1 MTNKIRVGIFFGG
14 PARERE
20 ISYLGGKTAFE
31 HIDKAIFEPIPIFV
45 DSLGHFI
52 QINPELLY
60 EDSIREFFPS
70 KNLNRGFRVYIESL
84 GELNETQLYKLI
96 YKIGKQ
102 VRPED
107 FPQIMDFAFCI
118 MHGPQAED
126 GAIQGLFEW
135 YNIPYMGPGLMG
147 SAVGIDKPLQ
157 NKLISL
163 VTGQKKKSI
172 TFTREEWKNADR
184 SKLFTDLI
192 NSIGFPFVVK
202 APHQGSSIG
211 VAIVRKR
218 SLEEFSK
225 AVQQCFFETTF
236 IKKEWEKM
244 TDRQKRH
251 LMEKTSNLDEGIGFP
266 LMINGKIIYHPAEL
280 MEELDAQLFSQESVT
295 AYSLNAEDHVMI
307 EEFVVGQEFS
317 CGIIQQE
324 DGTAVTLPPT
334 EIYGEIQTF
343 DFKSK
348 YKSNVTKKRIP
359 VDTSMENLYKIRESL
374 LKTFNSLGFSVVT
387 RIDGFLTPDGR
398 VLLHDPN
405 TLPGMSPASL
415 IFKQMAEIGLTVTQS
430 ITYFIRQ
437 SVRERIRNGKNTIP
451 LRMLLEKI
459 DSLNEVRVKAS
470 RTKVAIIFGEN
481 EEEYKIA
488 QKKLG
493 EFASSIEF
501 EPYPVCAAKNG
512 LMYKIPVNLMFKA
525 DIYDFGQNVGT
536 TKHPYVAEVIKST
549 QKITEKYAGG
559 FDTQVKKIS
568 EKDLV
573 QAVKF
578 IYKCDSNSLIEL

>member
-1 MTNKIRVGIFFGG
+1 MANKIRVGIFFGG
-14 PARERE
+14 QARERE

-60 EDSIREFFPS
+60 EESIRDFFPS

-96 YKIGKQ
+96 YKVGKQ
-102 VRPED
+102 IQPAD
-107 FPQIMDFAFCI
+107 FSQIMDFAFTI

-126 GAIQGLFEW
+126 GAIQGLLEW
-135 YNIPYMGPGLMG
+135 YGIPYVGPGLMG
-147 SAVGIDKPLQ
+147 SAIGIDKPMQ

-163 VTGQKKKSI
+163 VTGQKKKMH
-172 TFTREEWKNADR
+172 TFTREEWQVADR
-184 SKLFTDLI
+184 SKMFTDLI
-192 NSIGFPFVVK
+192 NNIGFPFVVK

-218 SLEEFSK
+218 SLEEFTRS
-225 AVQQCFFETTF
+225 VQQCFFETTF
-236 IKKEWEKM
+236 LKRDWEKM

-266 LMINGKIIYHPAEL
+266 LTINGKTLYHPVEL
-280 MEELDAQLFSQESVT
+280 MEELDAQLFTLDAIT
-295 AYSLNAEDHVMI
+295 AISANAEDHVMI

-317 CGIIQQE
+317 CGVIQQE
-324 DGTAVTLPPT
+324 DGTAIALPPT

-359 VDTSMENLYKIRESL
+359 VDTTFENLHKIQDSL
-374 LKTFNSLGFSVVT
+374 LKTFNSLGFCVVT
-387 RIDGFLTPDGR
+387 RTDGFLTPDGR

-405 TLPGMSPASL
+405 TIPGMSPASL

-437 SVRERIRNGKNTIP
+437 SIRERIRSGKNTVA
-451 LRMLLEKI
+451 LRQLLERLDNDI
-459 DSLNEVRVKAS
+459 EARLAS
-470 RTKVAIIFGEN
+470 SRKKVAIIFGETD
-481 EEEYKIA
+481 EEYKIA
-488 QKKLG
+488 QKKMG
-493 EFASSIEF
+493 EFSSSPTY
-501 EPYPVCAAKNG
+501 EPVPICAARNG
-512 LMYKIPVNLMFKA
+512 QMYKIPINLMFKA
-525 DIYDFGQNVGT
+525 DIQDFGQNIGKP
-536 TKHPYVAEVIKST
+536 KHSFIAEIMKKAE
-549 QKITEKYAGG
+549 KITQKYAGG
-559 FDTQVKKIS
+559 FDWKVAKIS
-568 EKDLV
+568 ESDLAETV
-573 QAVKF
+573 QF
-578 IYKCDSNSLIEL
+578 IFKCDGEALVEL

>member
-1 MTNKIRVGIFFGG
+1 MANKIKVGVFFGG
-14 PARERE
+14 PSRERE

-31 HIDKAIFEPIPIFV
+31 HIDKALFEPVPIFV

-60 EDSIREFFPS
+60 EESIRDFYPS

-107 FPQIMDFAFCI
+107 FATMMDFAFVI

-126 GAIQGLFEW
+126 GAIQGLLEW
-135 YNIPYMGPGLMG
+135 YGIPYMGPGIMG
-147 SAVGIDKPLQ
+147 SAVGIDKAMQ
-157 NKLISL
+157 NKLISM
-163 VTGQKKKSI
+163 VTNQRKKMF
-172 TFTREEWKNADR
+172 TFTREDWQKSDR

-192 NSIGFPFVVK
+192 NNIGFPFVVK

-218 SLEEFSK
+218 SLEEFTK
-225 AVQQCFFETTF
+225 AVTQCFFETSF
-236 IKKEWEKM
+236 HKRDWEKL

-266 LMINGKIIYHPAEL
+266 VVVNGKILHHPAEL
-280 MEELDAQLFSQESVT
+280 LEELDAQLFVNDTVVVSS
-295 AYSLNAEDHVMI
+295 AHAEDFVMI

-317 CGIIQQE
+317 CGVIQDDE
-324 DGTAVTLPPT
+324 GNAIALPPT

-359 VDTSMENLYKIRESL
+359 VETSMENLHKIHESL
-374 LKTFNSLGFSVVT
+374 LKTFNALGFNVVS
-387 RIDGFLTPDGR
+387 RIDGFLTPDSR

-405 TLPGMSPASL
+405 TLPGMSPSSL

-430 ITYFIRQ
+430 ITYLIRQ
-437 SVRERIRNGKNTIP
+437 SVRERIRTGKNTH
-451 LRMLLEKI
+451 LHRQLLERI
-459 DSLNEVRVKAS
+459 DEMIANRLATKRK
-470 RTKVAIIFGEN
+470 KVAVIFGETD
-481 EEEYKIA
+481 EEYKKA
-488 QKKLG
+488 QQKLG
-493 EFASSIEF
+493 EFSSSPNL
-501 EPYPVCAAKNG
+501 EPVMVCAARNG
-512 LMYKIPVNLMFKA
+512 SMYKIPVNLMFKA
-525 DIYDFGQNVGT
+525 DIQDFGQNIGKS
-536 TKHPYVAEVIKST
+536 KHPFLFEIMEKSK
-549 QKITEKYAGG
+549 KITLKYAGG
-559 FDTQVKKIS
+559 FDWQVKKLS
-568 EKDLV
+568 ETELAETV
-573 QAVKF
+573 QF
-578 IYKCDSNSLIEL
+578 IYQCDSDVLLEL

>member
-1 MTNKIRVGIFFGG
+1 MANKIKVGVFFGG
-14 PARERE
+14 PSRERE

-31 HIDKAIFEPIPIFV
+31 HIDKALFEPVPIFV

-60 EDSIREFFPS
+60 EESIRDFYPS

-107 FPQIMDFAFCI
+107 FASMMDFAFVI

-126 GAIQGLFEW
+126 GAIQGLLEW
-135 YNIPYMGPGLMG
+135 YGIPYMGPGIMG
-147 SAVGIDKPLQ
+147 SAVGIDKAMQ
-157 NKLISL
+157 NKLISM
-163 VTGQKKKSI
+163 VTNQRKKMF
-172 TFTREEWKNADR
+172 TFTREEWQKSDR

-192 NSIGFPFVVK
+192 NNIGFPFVVK

-218 SLEEFSK
+218 SLEEFTK
-225 AVQQCFFETTF
+225 AVTQCFFETSF
-236 IKKEWEKM
+236 HKRDWEKL

-266 LMINGKIIYHPAEL
+266 VVVNGKILHHPAEL
-280 MEELDAQLFSQESVT
+280 LEELDAQLFVNDTVVVSS
-295 AYSLNAEDHVMI
+295 AHAEDFVMI

-317 CGIIQQE
+317 CGVIQDDE
-324 DGTAVTLPPT
+324 GNAIALPPT

-359 VDTSMENLYKIRESL
+359 VDTSMENLHKIHESL
-374 LKTFNSLGFSVVT
+374 LKTFNSLGFNVVS
-387 RIDGFLTPDGR
+387 RIDGFLTPDSR

-405 TLPGMSPASL
+405 TLPGMSPSSL

-430 ITYFIRQ
+430 ITYLIRQ
-437 SVRERIRNGKNTIP
+437 SVRERIRTGKNTH
-451 LRMLLEKI
+451 LHRQLLERI
-459 DSLNEVRVKAS
+459 DEMIANRLATKRK
-470 RTKVAIIFGEN
+470 KVAVIFGETD
-481 EEEYKIA
+481 EEYKKA
-488 QKKLG
+488 QQKLG
-493 EFASSIEF
+493 EFSSSPNL
-501 EPYPVCAAKNG
+501 EPVMVCAARNG
-512 LMYKIPVNLMFKA
+512 SMYKIPVNLMFKA
-525 DIYDFGQNVGT
+525 DIQDFGQNIGKS
-536 TKHPYVAEVIKST
+536 KHPFLFEIMEKAK
-549 QKITEKYAGG
+549 KITLKYAGG
-559 FDTQVKKIS
+559 FDWQVKKLS
-568 EKDLV
+568 ETELAETV
-573 QAVKF
+573 QF
-578 IYKCDSNSLIEL
+578 IYQCDNDVLLEL

>member
-280 MEELDAQLFSQESVT
+280 MEELDAQLFSHESVT

-549 QKITEKYAGG
+549 QKITEKYAGS

>member
-1 MTNKIRVGIFFGG
+1 MANKIKVGVFFGG
-14 PARERE
+14 PSRERE

-31 HIDKAIFEPIPIFV
+31 HIDKALFEPVPIFV

-60 EDSIREFFPS
+60 EESIRDFYPS

-107 FPQIMDFAFCI
+107 FATMMDFAFVI

-126 GAIQGLFEW
+126 GAIQGLLEW
-135 YNIPYMGPGLMG
+135 YGIPYMGPGIMG
-147 SAVGIDKPLQ
+147 SAVGIDKAMQ
-157 NKLISL
+157 NKLISM
-163 VTGQKKKSI
+163 VTNQRKKMF
-172 TFTREEWKNADR
+172 TFTREEWQKSDR

-192 NSIGFPFVVK
+192 NNIGFPFVVK

-218 SLEEFSK
+218 SLEEFTK
-225 AVQQCFFETTF
+225 AVTQCFFETSF
-236 IKKEWEKM
+236 HKRDWEKL

-266 LMINGKIIYHPAEL
+266 VVVNGKFLHHPAEL
-280 MEELDAQLFSQESVT
+280 LEELDAQLFVNDTVVVSS
-295 AYSLNAEDHVMI
+295 AHAEDFVMI

-317 CGIIQQE
+317 CGVIQDDE
-324 DGTAVTLPPT
+324 GNAIALPPT

-359 VDTSMENLYKIRESL
+359 VETSMENLHKIHESL
-374 LKTFNSLGFSVVT
+374 LKTFNALGFNVVS
-387 RIDGFLTPDGR
+387 RIDGFLTPDSR

-405 TLPGMSPASL
+405 TLPGMSPSSL

-430 ITYFIRQ
+430 ITYLIRQ
-437 SVRERIRNGKNTIP
+437 SVRERIRTGKNTH
-451 LRMLLEKI
+451 LHRQLLERI
-459 DSLNEVRVKAS
+459 DEMIANRLATKRK
-470 RTKVAIIFGEN
+470 KVAVIFGETD
-481 EEEYKIA
+481 EEYKKA
-488 QKKLG
+488 QQKLG
-493 EFASSIEF
+493 EFSSSPNL
-501 EPYPVCAAKNG
+501 EPVMVCAARNG
-512 LMYKIPVNLMFKA
+512 SMYKIPVNLMFKA
-525 DIYDFGQNVGT
+525 DIQDFGQNIGKS
-536 TKHPYVAEVIKST
+536 KHPFLFEIMEKSK
-549 QKITEKYAGG
+549 KITLKYAGG
-559 FDTQVKKIS
+559 FDWQVKKLS
-568 EKDLV
+568 ETELAETV
-573 QAVKF
+573 QF
-578 IYKCDSNSLIEL
+578 IYQCDSDVLLEL